1 MVPWLGVHPE
11 PCGNLGSRRL
21 RNAALG
27 VSIQEVEDQKFL
39 FSECG
44 TFEEV
49 TAQINEPKKN
59 TFHIKW
65 VQYRYFESP
74 EFELSAR

>member
-1 MVPWLGVHPE
+1 MKAIASARGESPKWFLGGGVHPE

-27 VSIQEVEDQKFL
+27 VSIQEVEETGTDQKFL
-39 FSECG
+39 FSESG

-49 TAQINEPKKN
+49 TAQSNE
-59 TFHIKW
+59 
-65 VQYRYFESP
+65 
-74 EFELSAR
+74 